1 MKRRDARGIS
11 ETVSIAIA
19 AAFVVAI
26 SIAVLT
32 FVSSSANVTRQQE
45 AQSLNKEMLVLK
57 SVIGYGLW
65 QGIQRPHRDRGA

>member
-1 MKRRDARGIS
+1 MRRPEARGIS

-19 AAFVVAI
+19 AAFVVAV

-45 AQSLNKEMLVLK
+45 
-57 SVIGYGLW
+57 IG
-65 QGIQRPHRDRGA
+65 RASCRERV